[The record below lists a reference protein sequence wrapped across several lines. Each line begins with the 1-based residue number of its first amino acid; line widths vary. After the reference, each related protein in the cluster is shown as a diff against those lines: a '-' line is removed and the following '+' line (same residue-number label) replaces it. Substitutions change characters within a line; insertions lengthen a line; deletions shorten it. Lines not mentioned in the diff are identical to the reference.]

1 MVKAITNKAQL
12 NQLNGAPIDKKIQL
26 CNQIWVN
33 KLIFNWTLWQQL
45 ISEIAKLSF
54 NGNDIRIPD

>member
-33 KLIFNWTLWQQL
+33 KLIFNWPLWQQL

-54 NGNDIRIPD
+54 DGNDIRIPD